1 MKPAPRK
8 GCRFLHKTLP
18 MKFSKL
24 FTLIALAIFSIP
36 AFAQMGT
43 LRGRVFDESTGQ
55 YVKDVQIYPTDSS
68 ASTVSDLDGQFE
80 LQLKPGNY
88 SIFFQK
94 EGFLTVKLTDV
105 KSIENAIES
114 LGEVGISPEKE
125 VMGEISITVKA
136 NKNTEESL
144 LTAKRLSGTMMDG
157 ISSANFKKIG
167 DGDAAGAMS
176 RVTGVSIE
184 GGKYVFVRGLGDR
197 YTKTTLNGMDIP
209 GLDPD
214 RNTIQMDLFPTN
226 VIDNIIVAKTFT
238 ADLSADFTGG
248 SVDISTKDFPDKKIS
263 SFSGGFGYNPN
274 MHLRSN
280 YLSYKGGK
288 TDWLGFDDGTRGIPT
303 DGRTDIPQ
311 YAQVIA
317 NPDGTK
323 GQEYQT
329 ILRGFNP
336 IMGATQSTS
345 FMDFNLGYNYSN
357 QKKLSGGRKLGYSV
371 AATYKNETDFYQGI
385 EYNLYGKNPNTSINE
400 LSTFTKQRGDE
411 ASNKVLLGA
420 LATVALKT
428 ADKKIKVTLL
438 HIQNGESKSGNY
450 TFLSTDNGTDFNATQ
465 FNLDYTQR
473 TLTNLLVHG
482 SQTFAN
488 SPWKL
493 EWKITPTRSAIEDPD
508 IRFSR
513 FREGDYIISTEVGL
527 PERIWRNL
535 LEYNLAGKVDV
546 ERETT
551 RKGLKGN
558 VKLGLASTVK
568 YRDYNIQNFQFSID
582 GVDFTGDPNQ
592 IFVDQNYFS
601 SQNIQGLRYTPMF
614 IPRNPNAF
622 KARSNYLAAYA
633 SNELPL
639 NKRSKLILGLRS
651 ELYQQFYTG
660 INQEN
665 PPRQLQDERV
675 LNNFDIFPSAN
686 FIHALS
692 KRQNLRLSATRTIA
706 RPSLKEMS
714 FATILDPITG
724 RTFIGGMFPET
735 TQSGGSKVELW
746 DGNLKPTH
754 ITNLD
759 VRWENFMDKG
769 QMLSMGL
776 FYKALQNPIEIVQF
790 LSDQGSFQPRNVG
803 NAQILGLELEVRKNL
818 KQWSKA
824 LEGVTFNTN
833 ITLTQS
839 SIALT
844 PSEKLSRELSARD
857 GQIIGD
863 RRAMAGQAPYIV
875 NAGLAYAAKDKKFDA
890 GLYLNVQG
898 PTLLFVGYGNRSDV
912 YSVPFNS
919 LNFNS
924 NFSFGPQDRM
934 AIGFKVTNV
943 LNDNKEQIF
952 TGYLAQDQ
960 YFSRFNPGRTFS
972 LKYSYTF

>member
-1 MKPAPRK
+1 MKQIK
-8 GCRFLHKTLP
+8 SIF
-18 MKFSKL
+18 
-24 FTLIALAIFSIP
+24 LIALAIFTLP

-43 LRGRVFDESTGQ
+43 VRGRVFDESTGQ
-55 YVKDVQIYPTDSS
+55 FVKDVRILSNDSS
-68 ASTVSDLDGQFE
+68 ASTVSDLDGHFE
-80 LQLKPGNY
+80 LQLKPGYY
-88 SIFFQK
+88 SLTLQK

-105 KSIENAIES
+105 KSVENTVES
-114 LGEVGISPEKE
+114 IGQVSISPEKE
-125 VMGEISITVKA
+125 VIGEVNITVKS
-136 NKNTEESL
+136 NKNTEEAL

-248 SVDISTKDFPDKKIS
+248 SVDISTKDFPDKKS
-263 SFSGGFGYNPN
+263 SNFSGGFGYNPN
-274 MHLRSN
+274 MHFRSD

-288 TDWLGFDDGTRGIPT
+288 TDWLGFDDGTRAIPT

-317 NPDGTK
+317 SPDGAK
-323 GQEYQT
+323 GQEYQS

-336 IMGATQSTS
+336 IMGATRNTS
-345 FMDFNLGYNYSN
+345 FMDFSLGYNFSN
-357 QKKLSGGRKLGYSV
+357 QKKLSGGRKLGYSF

-385 EYNLYGKNPNTSINE
+385 EYNLYGKNPNPSINE
-400 LSTFTKQRGDE
+400 LSTFTTQRGDE
-411 ASNKVLLGA
+411 SSNKVLLGA

-428 ADKKIKVTLL
+428 ADKKIKLTLL
-438 HIQNGESKSGNY
+438 HIQNGESKSGEY
-450 TFLSTDNGTDFNATQ
+450 LFASTDNGTDFNATQ

-473 TLTNLLVHG
+473 SLTNLLIHG
-482 SQTFAN
+482 TQEFAK
-488 SPWKL
+488 SSWKL
-493 EWKITPTRSAIEDPD
+493 EWKFTPTRSSISDPD
-508 IRFSR
+508 IRFAR
-513 FREGDYIISTEVGL
+513 FREGDFIISTEVGL

-535 LEYNLAGKVDV
+535 LEYNLAGKVDI
-546 ERETT
+546 ERETE
-551 RKGLKGN
+551 RNGLKGN
-558 VKLGLASTVK
+558 LKFGLASTLK
-568 YRDYNIQNFQFSID
+568 FRDYNIQNFQFSID

-592 IFVDQNYFS
+592 IFAEENYFS
-601 SQNIQGLRYTPMF
+601 GQNIQGLRYTPMF

-622 KARSNYLAAYA
+622 KARSNYLAAYT
-633 SNELPL
+633 SSETPL
-639 NKRSKLILGLRS
+639 NKRTKVILGLRT

-675 LNNFDIFPSAN
+675 LNNLDLFPSAN
-686 FIHALS
+686 LIHALS
-692 KRQNLRLSATRTIA
+692 KRQNLRVSATRTIA

-714 FATILDPITG
+714 FATILDPISG

-735 TQSGGSKVELW
+735 TQTGGSKTELW

-754 ITNLD
+754 ITNFD

-824 LEGVTFNTN
+824 LENVTFNTN

-839 SIALT
+839 SIAMT
-844 PSEKLSRELSARD
+844 PSEKMSRELSARE

-875 NAGLAYAAKDKKFDA
+875 NAGLAYAAKNKKFDA

-924 NFSFGPQDRM
+924 NYNFGPQDRM
-934 AIGFKVTNV
+934 SIGFKVTNV
-943 LNDNKEQIF
+943 LNDVKEQIF
-952 TGYLAQDQ
+952 SSYMAQDQ
-960 YFSRFNPGRTFS
+960 YFTRFNPGRNFS
-972 LKYSYTF
+972 LKYAYSF